1 MLIRI
6 GIHHGDVVHRDN
18 DIFGRNVAHAARV
31 AALAEGG
38 EILVSEA
45 VAEALADCDD
55 IAFDRAARGAAQGS
69 RRRPSGLRGGVGRLS
84 SRRLTCEGAEV
95 SEPAV
100 PRRGRPG
107 HDQAAVLRAAIDLF
121 NRKGYDATSIGDV
134 AEELGVTKSAVYHHV
149 PSKQHLLSEALDE
162 ALGELEAAVA
172 RAAAADGSAYERLRG
187 VVRRS
192 VEVLVD
198 HQPAVT
204 LLLRVHGNSEIEKAA
219 LKRRRKIDTRL
230 AGLVGRA
237 AEEGAL
243 RADLDPDLVS
253 RLLFGMV
260 NSLVEWYRPSGPVDV
275 EQLAD
280 AVTAIAFEGLDR

>member
-1 MLIRI
+1 MCDAS
-6 GIHHGDVVHRDN
+6 DVSD
-18 DIFGRNVAHAARV
+18 
-31 AALAEGG
+31 
-38 EILVSEA
+38 
-45 VAEALADCDD
+45 
-55 IAFDRAARGAAQGS
+55 
-69 RRRPSGLRGGVGRLS
+69 
-84 SRRLTCEGAEV
+84 
-95 SEPAV
+95 PAV
-100 PRRGRPG
+100 PARRGRPG

-149 PSKQHLLSEALDE
+149 PSKEHLLAEALDE
-162 ALGELEAAVA
+162 ALDELEAAVGRRRFGRRVGVRTAA
-172 RAAAADGSAYERLRG
+172 R

-204 LLLRVHGNSEIEKAA
+204 LLLRVHGNSEWRRPRCAVAA
-219 LKRRRKIDTRL
+219 AIDARL
-230 AGLVGRA
+230 ADLVGEA
-237 AEEGAL
+237 VAEGSL
-243 RADLDPDLVS
+243 RADLDPDVVS

-280 AVTAIAFEGLDR
+280 AMTAIAFEGLRG